1 MVTHKYQEIALL
13 VPKLKITL
21 KHICSYLKK
30 WQKICFFLNKIKI
43 SFQYLE
49 NEPLNVLKLIVD
61 INLWIETS
69 FLNIF

>member
-21 KHICSYLKK
+21 KHICSYLKNGK
-30 WQKICFFLNKIKI
+30 KYVFLNKIKI

>member
-21 KHICSYLKK
+21 KHICSYLKNGK
-30 WQKICFFLNKIKI
+30 KYVFFKKK

-49 NEPLNVLKLIVD
+49 NEPLNVLKLIVG
-61 INLWIETS
+61 IILWIETR